1 MARQNFEQTGLA
13 GRLKEYGVLYIFIL
27 LAGVVSLAV
36 MNALVFPVA
45 VAAVKKPAVFSA
57 VVKWGLVAALAGAVI
72 MKVISTV
79 RRWAASD
86 RGVMTEFTRSLRRR
100 GSSLLFG
107 LIVIASAALLAVGMY
122 LLLTYNYYLLYEI
135 LN

>member
-1 MARQNFEQTGLA
+1 MARQNFEQTGIA
-13 GRLKEYGVLYIFIL
+13 GRLKEYGVLYTFIL
-27 LAGVVSLAV
+27 LAGVVSLLV

-45 VAAVKKPAVFSA
+45 VAAVKKPAVFSS
-57 VVKWGLVAALAGAVI
+57 VVKWGLVAAIAAALI
-72 MKVISTV
+72 MKIISTA
-79 RRWAASD
+79 RRWALSD
-86 RGVMTEFTRSLRRR
+86 RGVMTEFTHALKRR

-107 LIVIASAALLAVGMY
+107 LIVIASTALLAVGIY

>member
-1 MARQNFEQTGLA
+1 MARQNYEQTGIA

-27 LAGVVSLAV
+27 LAGVVSLIV

-45 VAAVKKPAVFSA
+45 VAAVKKPAAYSA
-57 VVKWGLVAALAGAVI
+57 VVKWGLIAAVAAAVI
-72 MKVISTV
+72 MKIVSTA

-86 RGVMTEFTRSLRRR
+86 RSVLTEFARSFRRK
-100 GSSLLFG
+100 GASLLFG
-107 LIVIASAALLAVGMY
+107 FIVIASCAILAVGLYM
-122 LLLTYNYYLLYEI
+122 LLTYNYYLLYEI